1 MKEAYKLVSSDS
13 VDLYFFLLLVFS
25 FYFEVSTCPNKSLP
39 LISFEQVS
47 DHILPPYPPP
57 YPPPPSLLIKH
68 SRVIQLFC
76 CRKVVNQV
84 IMKVLQIKQRRFDF
98 SAKL

>member
-47 DHILPPYPPP
+47 DHILPPSLSPPP
-57 YPPPPSLLIKH
+57 APVPPPILA
-68 SRVIQLFC
+68 
-76 CRKVVNQV
+76 
-84 IMKVLQIKQRRFDF
+84 D
-98 SAKL
+98 